1 MTWSLTDAA
10 GAVRGPATIATP
22 LKSVV
27 LTGTLSGSLNGSTLT
42 WTIDVPAGGVAGQ
55 PSCTVTV
62 AGTATVNGARTGF
75 TGSYSGTGSCTPAF
89 TGGTFSLTKG

>member
-1 MTWSLTDAA
+1 MTWSLTDA
-10 GAVRGPATIATP
+10 GGTVRGPATVSTP

-27 LTGTLSGSLNGSTLT
+27 LTGTLSGTLSGSTLT

-62 AGTATVNGARTGF
+62 TGTATVNGARTGM
-75 TGSYSGTGSCTPAF
+75 TGSYAGSGSCTPAF
-89 TGGTFSLTKG
+89 SNGTLTLSKQ